1 MIRIVPFMLL
11 GITACFGATSY
22 GRRVDP
28 KQIDRVEVCHTTKD
42 AALQLLGSPYKQGG
56 AGDLEI
62 LTYEYGGSDG
72 TDQLVVAV
80 DSKGVVVDK
89 AHNAGYGYTAQNRCK
104 QPQAAN

>member
-1 MIRIVPFMLL
+1 VPSSLISAIR
-11 GITACFGATSY
+11 Y

-42 AALQLLGSPYKQGG
+42 TALQLLGAPYKQGG

-62 LTYEYGGSDG
+62 LSYEYGGSDG

-80 DSKGVVVDK
+80 DNKGVVVDK

-104 QPQAAN
+104 QPQATN